1 MILSHRGNSA
11 GRVATTSALFLEEN
25 LVLYA
30 VFLVPVFTFFIVAA
44 AVLGTLAN
52 TEYRKMKLMITRRR
66 LHLLTSADGRRSA
79 VDSDKVAQIC
89 DLLDLGVQQLE
100 YEGEIS
106 PVTVLGVPAEWS
118 TVVSIVTI
126 VFSSFVLGLIQQ
138 WVKNN

>member
-1 MILSHRGNSA
+1 
-11 GRVATTSALFLEEN
+11 
-25 LVLYA
+25 
-30 VFLVPVFTFFIVAA
+30 
-44 AVLGTLAN
+44 
-52 TEYRKMKLMITRRR
+52 MKLMITRQR
-66 LHLLTSADGRRSA
+66 LRLLSGTGGSSPESG
-79 VDSDKVAQIC
+79 DSTHIC

-106 PVTVLGVPAEWS
+106 PVSVLGVPAEWS